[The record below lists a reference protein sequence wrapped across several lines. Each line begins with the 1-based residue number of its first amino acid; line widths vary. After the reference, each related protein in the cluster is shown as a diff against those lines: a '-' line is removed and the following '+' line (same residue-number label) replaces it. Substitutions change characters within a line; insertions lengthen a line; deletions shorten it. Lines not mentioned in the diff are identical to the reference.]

1 MFLSGAENG
10 HSFEVLF
17 LIAHPPAANSRRSTV
32 AMSSE
37 HSDATLPGD
46 DSDSHLR
53 SWKLAVVIGSLCL
66 GIFLH
71 GLDMNIIGVAIPKIT
86 TEFNSLD
93 DIVWYG
99 SSYLLAVTAFQPLF
113 GNFYKYFNAKIVY
126 LVSIAIFEGGF
137 SLP

>member
-1 MFLSGAENG
+1 MSG
-10 HSFEVLF
+10 
-17 LIAHPPAANSRRSTV
+17 
-32 AMSSE
+32 E
-37 HSDATLPGD
+37 HSDATLPRD

-53 SWKLAVVIGSLCL
+53 SWKLVVVIGSLCL
-66 GIFLH
+66 GIFLY
-71 GLDMNIIGVAIPKIT
+71 GLDMNIVGVAIPKIT

-93 DIVWYG
+93 DIAWYG

-137 SLP
+137 SLPQTT